1 MIYIHE
7 LESVLS
13 SIFLLPRSFSLSLP
27 IHDQYHVSEPT
38 RSMARSSQLARAFTL
53 IEVIVVLAIIVI
65 MMAMVYPA
73 FTTISER
80 AKATKDMNNLRQ
92 IGLATQTYLNDSDG
106 VLPGSIAPPTTWMSQ
121 LLKYTSVWGIFQ
133 SPFDK
138 RPRSEAG
145 NDATPVSYGINV
157 KVYVNSVPM
166 PATRISKPTAF
177 ILFAPAQ
184 NNSATVTFQG
194 AGTTAAPGVN
204 LLGLNNTVTST
215 PGGVATGGTHNS
227 RKRINAL
234 FADLHCETM
243 TWSAFTGTGANP
255 GEPDQWTPYVPYP

>member
-1 MIYIHE
+1 
-7 LESVLS
+7 
-13 SIFLLPRSFSLSLP
+13 
-27 IHDQYHVSEPT
+27 
-38 RSMARSSQLARAFTL
+38 MARNSYFSRAFTL

-73 FTTISER
+73 YTTISER
-80 AKATKDMNNLRQ
+80 AKATKDMSNLRQ

-106 VLPGSIAPPTTWMSQ
+106 VLPGSIIPPTTWMSQ

-145 NDATPVSYGINV
+145 NDATPVSYGINA
-157 KVYVNSVPM
+157 KVYVNNVPIQ
-166 PATRISKPTAF
+166 ATRISKPTAF

-184 NNSATVTFQG
+184 DSLATVAFQG
-194 AGTTAAPGVN
+194 TGNSAAPGVN
-204 LLGLNNTVTST
+204 LLGSSNTVTSA
-215 PGGVATGGTHNS
+215 PGGAATGGTHNS

-243 TWSAFTGTGANP
+243 MWTAFTSTGANP
-255 GEPDQWTPYVPYP
+255 GEPDQWTPYLP